1 MGWKALVRVSCGV
14 SHIKQD
20 IPIQDSGGYICFED
34 IIIGVVSDGAG
45 SAKFSE
51 TGSKLAV
58 RVALISLKEWLKSKK
73 NKGQIRFNSLEEAVT
88 LFSSTLKKV
97 VNQLNTQAQENDC
110 ELNDFACTLLLF
122 LAAPDWIAA
131 MQIGDG
137 FIVVKAPMKEYTLLF
152 KPDKGEFANETTF
165 VTSTNAEENVQIEW
179 IRDFYPEFICTSTDG
194 LERLAIRFS
203 DWKPYEAFFLPLEN
217 YLKTTIKLEEKGGY
231 VQDFLDSDQL
241 NARTDDDK
249 TLLLCLHNTSFPA
262 IDGAWIP
269 NPKAISMSKRSLSP
283 DSNLPIKPESSFSL
297 AYKVVLAGITILSIL
312 ILFTIIKLLVDR
324 YQNNLQSSQEVLLA
338 KSYYK
343 PLNLKD
349 YNERLDYPLTI
360 PQNQQPVENKKI
372 YQKILNVVKLN
383 FFQNKRTINPEK
395 DIFDKNIQNLVKREF
410 QDIAKKDPKNIIIIT
425 SEPKRIIA
433 IANIEKWE
441 YCIELSKDE
450 LDKWKIVWAG
460 KRLSPIQ

>member
-1 MGWKALVRVSCGV
+1 MGWKALVRVSRGV

-73 NKGQIRFNSLEEAVT
+73 NKGQICFNSQEEAVS
-88 LFSSTLKKV
+88 LFNSTLKKV

-137 FIVVKAPMKEYTLLF
+137 FIVVKAPMQEYTLLF

-165 VTSTNAEENVQIEW
+165 VTSNNAEENVQIEW
-179 IRDFYPEFICTSTDG
+179 ICNFYPEFICASTDG
-194 LERLAIRFS
+194 LERLAIRLS
-203 DWKPYEAFFLPLEN
+203 DWKPSEAFFLPLEN
-217 YLKTTIKLEEKGGY
+217 YLKTTKKLEEKGGY
-231 VQDFLDSDQL
+231 VQDFLDSEQL

-249 TLLLCLHNTSFPA
+249 TLLLCLHNTSFPT
-262 IDGAWIP
+262 IDAAWIP
-269 NPKAISMSKRSLSP
+269 NPKAISMSKHSLSP
-283 DSNLPIKPESSFSL
+283 DSNLPIKPKSSFSL

-312 ILFTIIKLLVDR
+312 ILFIIIKLLVDR
-324 YQNNLQSSQEVLLA
+324 YQINPQFSKKFEKALLTE
-338 KSYYK
+338 S
-343 PLNLKD
+343 
-349 YNERLDYPLTI
+349 DYPKFTLPKDQL
-360 PQNQQPVENKKI
+360 PQEQKKLFSEKEI
-372 YQKILNVVKLN
+372 KSNSKKYLDNRHILKLVN
-383 FFQNKRTINPEK
+383 EEFK
-395 DIFDKNIQNLVKREF
+395 DIP
-410 QDIAKKDPKNIIIIT
+410 KK
-425 SEPKRIIA
+425 EPKEIRILAEKNNRIIA
-433 IANIEKWE
+433 IVNIENDQ
-441 YCIELSKDE
+441 YCIELSKED
-450 LDKWKIVWAG
+450 DNWKISSVG
-460 KRLSPIQ
+460 KRLLPI